1 MPNKNLYEEPVM
13 QDILG
18 NTLRP
23 GGTDITKRA
32 VEFCKFKEDDIILD
46 LGCGKGATIKYLS
59 DNYNIKAK
67 GLDISESLVK
77 EAKTINKNNEIVVS
91 SGENIPFYKDFF
103 DGVFAECTLSLM
115 SNLEKTIDEV
125 YRVIKPGGY
134 FIISDIYSGKTE
146 FLEEL
151 QGYSINTC
159 LRNPHNLLKL
169 KNLLTEKG
177 FNILLEEKYDKYM
190 KQLIVK
196 IIFQYGS
203 MEEFWN
209 TSGVTCGC
217 LEGQGF
223 QNALKKSKLGY
234 FLIIAHKE
242 ALGY

>member
-1 MPNKNLYEEPVM
+1 MLYRNLYEVPVM

-18 NTLRP
+18 NALRP

-32 VEFCKFKEDDIILD
+32 VEFCKFKVEDIILD
-46 LGCGKGATIKYLS
+46 LGCGKGATIKYLF
-59 DNYNIKAK
+59 DNYNIRAK
-67 GLDISESLVK
+67 GLDISENLVK
-77 EAKTINKNNEIVVS
+77 EAEAINKDSEIVVS

-115 SNLEKTIDEV
+115 SNLEKTIGEV
-125 YRVIKPGGY
+125 YRVIKHGGY

-190 KQLIVK
+190 KQLIFK
-196 IIFQYGS
+196 IIFQHGS
-203 MEEFWN
+203 MERFWN
-209 TSGVTCGC
+209 ASGTTCSC

-242 ALGY
+242 D